1 MTNES
6 LPEGSNLSRANVG
19 VDACATGAVSHEGAE
34 VAPPSKPAADFAA
47 KATDLEALSDAV
59 VEAAS
64 VAGALWFSYI
74 FTFFYLAIAA
84 ASVTHRDLLFER
96 PVKLPF
102 LNVDLPLIG
111 FFTLAPALFIAVHT
125 YLLLHLVLLATKI
138 GAFDVELYA
147 QIGDAGQRERL
158 RGQLPSNIFVQLLVG
173 PHQIRNGLVG
183 LTLGLIALSSLCV
196 GPVGLLIFFQ
206 LQFLPYQD
214 DAIAWWQRMI
224 VIADVGLLWILW
236 PAFSREKQT
245 NPPPCN
251 LKIGTFI
258 LLSCVSLAAV
268 IFAFAIATFPG
279 EWLEDR
285 LPTIDIVPSR
295 DVKDGQWHLISPHKF
310 LVAGDVDLRTR
321 RPVSLWSNRLVL
333 PGIDVLDRS
342 KFDTEA
348 KTMDATETLSLRARH
363 LQGAVL
369 IDANLRKVDLTA
381 AKLQG
386 ALLTGS
392 DLRGANL
399 GCTQTHLQGKDFECT
414 HLEGAV
420 LVGAHLENANLVGA
434 QLVAASLTVAHLQ
447 GASLANANLL
457 GAYLGGAYLQGTTLD
472 NADLRGAVL
481 SEADLGGSSF
491 EETQLQGAVLS
502 DAKIQYVSFLRAF
515 VWRTDVLGVA
525 TQGTIVSAPETGPR
539 EACGNSALKVKGKCI
554 SVAYSPDAFHSL
566 MRRLAEDVPEG
577 ELRVNALQR
586 IMHRLD
592 PGAPLNM
599 EKQITAAW
607 KELERSSPPRTI
619 FEKGLTSQLRATACA
634 VEGAPYPLL
643 GVLDRL
649 WEYTIDQPQL
659 SPAKLALIDSL
670 LDEKH
675 CPGAQS
681 LSAAKRGELRQ
692 IREESVG
699 AMPKQI
705 AKRTR

>member
-1 MTNES
+1 MTNETE
-6 LPEGSNLSRANVG
+6 PKGNNPPRADSG
-19 VDACATGAVSHEGAE
+19 VNAAATADATDEGAE
-34 VAPPSKPAADFAA
+34 RNPALKPRPDFAA
-47 KATDLEALSDAV
+47 KASDLEALRDAV
-59 VEAAS
+59 ADAAS
-64 VAGALWFSYI
+64 VAGGLWLSYI

-84 ASVTHRDLLFER
+84 GSVTHRDLFFER

-102 LNVDLPLIG
+102 LNVDLPLVG
-111 FFTLAPALFIAVHT
+111 FFTLAPAIFIAVHT
-125 YLLLHLVLLATKI
+125 YLLLHLVLLATKV
-138 GAFDVELYA
+138 GAFAIELHS
-147 QIGDAGQRERL
+147 QVGDDSQRERL
-158 RGQLPSNIFVQLLVG
+158 RGQLPSSIFVQLLAG
-173 PHQIRNGLVG
+173 PRELQHGLIG

-196 GPVGLLIFFQ
+196 GPLGLLIFFQ

-214 DAIAWWQRMI
+214 DAVVWWQRII

-236 PAFSREKQT
+236 PTFWRGNQAPSSNVK
-245 NPPPCN
+245 N
-251 LKIGTFI
+251 GTFI
-258 LLSCVSLAAV
+258 LLSCVSLTAV

-285 LPTIDIVPSR
+285 IPTIDIIPLR
-295 DVKDGQWHLISPHKF
+295 DANGGQWHFISPHKF

-369 IDANLRKVDLTA
+369 IDANLRKVDFTA

-386 ALLTGS
+386 ALLTDS
-392 DLRGANL
+392 DLRGANF
-399 GCTQTHLQGKDFECT
+399 GCTRAQLQTKDFECT

-434 QLVAASLTVAHLQ
+434 QLAAASLTVAHLQ
-447 GASLANANLL
+447 GASLAGANLL
-457 GAYLGGAYLQGTTLD
+457 GAYLGGAYLQATTLD

-481 SEADLGGSSF
+481 SEADLSESSF
-491 EETQLQGAVLS
+491 EGTQLQGAVLS
-502 DAKIQYVSFLRAF
+502 DAKIQYSSFLRAF
-515 VWRTDVLGVA
+515 VWRADILGVSA
-525 TQGTIVSAPETGPR
+525 KDTIVSAPETGPKDV
-539 EACGNSALKVKGKCI
+539 CGNTTAKEKCTF
-554 SVAYSPDAFHSL
+554 VVYSPETFHSL
-566 MRRLAEDVPEG
+566 MRRLAEDVPAG

-586 IMHRLD
+586 IMQRLN
-592 PGAPLNM
+592 PETPLNE
-599 EKQITAAW
+599 EKRITAAW
-607 KELERSSPPRTI
+607 IGFERSSPAKTV
-619 FEKGLTSQLRATACA
+619 FEKGLMSQLRATACA

-649 WEYTIDQPQL
+649 WEYTIDEPQL

-675 CPGAQS
+675 CPGAQG

-692 IREESVG
+692 IREQSVG
-699 AMPKQI
+699 AIPNQM
-705 AKRTR
+705 AKRQR